1 MQILIILD
9 NCINIEYQRIQMCN
23 VKQGIKVYH
32 FDEQS
37 NIFILFDLHVTVKL
51 KNIYV

>member
-1 MQILIILD
+1 
-9 NCINIEYQRIQMCN
+9 MCY
-23 VKQGIKVYH
+23 VKQGIKVLDYH
-32 FDEQS
+32 FDEQP